1 MGPVYFLMSPFDE
14 LLAHAHE
21 ALRTV
26 EGVTT
31 AVRGGITLRSHF
43 QPIYSLSHG
52 RVVGHEA
59 LMRATGQDGQ
69 SLSPPDVFSRCAD
82 RQELGA
88 VDRLSRLVHVHNI
101 PVDRQ
106 PDHWLFLNVHSTV
119 LSDSLRGDF
128 AEMLAAYC
136 AYGRIRPEQVVLE
149 ILEGAIHSDDRLD
162 EAVSHIKRAG
172 FLVAI
177 DDFGAGHSN
186 FERVWR
192 LNPDIVKL
200 DRTLTSR
207 STQSARNQRMVA
219 QMVSLLHECG
229 ALVLLEGVETADEAL
244 LAFDCDVDLVQG
256 YYFGRPAPQPVPHGY
271 APDVLKRL
279 YADFQVFHRDKSKA
293 YRESVAPYL
302 NGLGYAA
309 TLLSAGRTMTEAC
322 QSFLELPH
330 ADMCYLLN
338 AEGRQFGEV
347 VLSPQASGVSAPAY
361 APLRDADGASW
372 SRRKYFRDALA
383 SPGRVHIS
391 QPYRATQG
399 HRMCVTVSS
408 CFNTQVNGRTQT
420 QVICGDFL
428 TDDDLTHVGY

>member
-1 MGPVYFLMSPFDE
+1 MSPFDD
-14 LLAHAHE
+14 LLAQAHA

-26 EGVTT
+26 DGVTT
-31 AVRGGITLRSHF
+31 ASWGDITLSSHF
-43 QPIYSLSHG
+43 QPIFSLSHG

-59 LMRATGQDGQ
+59 LMRARHEDGTP
-69 SLSPPDVFSRCAD
+69 LSPPEVFAHCAD
-82 RQELGA
+82 RQALGA
-88 VDRLSRLVHVHNI
+88 CDRLSRLVHVHNI
-101 PVDRQ
+101 DPGRLR
-106 PDHWLFLNVHSTV
+106 DHWLFLNVHSTV
-119 LSDSLRGDF
+119 LSDSVSGDF
-128 AEMLAAYC
+128 ADTLAAYS
-136 AYGRIRPEQVVLE
+136 AYGWTRPEQVVLE

-162 EAVSHIKRAG
+162 EAVRRIKQAG

-200 DRTLTSR
+200 DRTLTTR
-207 STQSARNQRMVA
+207 STQSPRNQRMIA

-229 ALVLLEGVETADEAL
+229 ALVLMEGVETEEEAL
-244 LAFDCDVDLVQG
+244 VAFDSDVDLVQG
-256 YYFGRPAPQPVPHGY
+256 YYFGRPAAQPVPHGH
-271 APDVLKRL
+271 APDALKRL
-279 YADFQVFHRDKSKA
+279 YGDFQAFHRDKSRA

-309 TLLSAGRTMTEAC
+309 SLLSAGRGMNEAC
-322 QSFLELPH
+322 QSFLDLPC
-330 ADMCYLLN
+330 ADMCYLLD
-338 AEGRQFGEV
+338 ADGRQFGEV
-347 VLSPQASGVSAPAY
+347 VRSQRASGIDAPAY

-408 CFNTQVNGRTQT
+408 CFNTCANGTSQT